1 MNAQTHSMGEE
12 EDCLYI
18 SFLLR
23 LNMEIS
29 REGRSYTLVQ
39 IQIKNVFINSS
50 KTLNHTTIKNS
61 SLNKFQILTFQIS
74 HFYELS
80 LDFKRT

>member
-29 REGRSYTLVQ
+29 REGRSYTLLL
-39 IQIKNVFINSS
+39 IQIKNV
-50 KTLNHTTIKNS
+50 
-61 SLNKFQILTFQIS
+61 
-74 HFYELS
+74 LS
-80 LDFKRT
+80 IHQKL